1 VAGEAADLCGCVCI
15 QRSCDARPKQIWR
28 ALRTRW
34 VQTNL
39 AGDRGFRLV
48 FGGKDE
54 MSMMKD
60 PN

>member
-1 VAGEAADLCGCVCI
+1 MAGEAADLRGCVCI
-15 QRSCDARPKQIWR
+15 QRSRDARPKQIWR
-28 ALRTRW
+28 DLRTRW

-39 AGDRGFRLV
+39 AGDRGFRMV
-48 FGGKDE
+48 SCGKDE